1 MSKPKKKKYGEAAF
15 GKSKSA
21 PPPKARAPRTM
32 NKKAKITLL
41 VFAIVAVVA
50 IIAAIVIS
58 VIVNVINNERA
69 DYAGDLGKYVYISPE
84 DYNGM
89 VIEADV
95 DPVDDMA
102 IESRIL
108 RDIFKTRTTEIFYN
122 GKYYSTMPTTASG
135 EKRIPRA
142 GDTVFVNYIGY
153 ELGEGGEKKYF
164 DGGNNIGSDAS
175 ELGLGSGS
183 FIDGFE
189 LNLVGKNPDDYGK
202 LTKIEDGVTEAGF
215 AISITYTVISSD
227 ELVMESAQAVT
238 KSVVLD
244 RATMDA
250 AYGVGLYEA
259 LLGKTAGELKDA
271 ETEKSVTVSAKLGST
286 NLRYTDIKINSI
298 YSLGEN
304 PITVEARFPVAY
316 NDTYLAGKTVYFD
329 VYVDKVQFFEVSEID
344 ETYVTKYLGMT
355 TEALSLFG
363 EAGDDLMTC
372 YRKYVEKTLKA
383 EAEASALENL
393 DEGIFAYMIEKAKF
407 KRLPE
412 GDILDYYRSY
422 AYEMETYYE
431 ERGSEF
437 GSYNEY
443 ALYYLGATD
452 YTVSWETYLRDL
464 CETAVKKKLV
474 FYYIIDE
481 ANLRPTEE
489 ELAAEINRVKEEI
502 LEYILGNV
510 NVKPEDYDSI
520 EDYNADVEE
529 YRKLMIE
536 NYGEQYF
543 EDQAL
548 YEYSMERVRELVTI
562 SYK

>member
-15 GKSKSA
+15 GKTKSA
-21 PPPKARAPRTM
+21 PTPKVRAPRAM
-32 NKKAKITLL
+32 DKKTKITILI
-41 VFAIVAVVA
+41 FAVVAVVA
-50 IIAAIVIS
+50 IIAAIVIGI
-58 VIVNVINNERA
+58 VVNVINNERA
-69 DYAGDLGKYVYISPE
+69 DYEAGGLGKYVYISPE

-89 VIEADV
+89 VIEANV

-227 ELVMESAQAVT
+227 ELVMESAQSVT
-238 KSVVLD
+238 KSIVLD
-244 RATMDA
+244 SAEVDS

-259 LLGKTAGELKDA
+259 LLGKAAGELKDENTDKA
-271 ETEKSVTVSAKLGST
+271 ITVSAKLGST
-286 NLRYTDIKINSI
+286 NIKYTDITINSI
-298 YSLGEN
+298 WSLGAN

-316 NDTYLAGKTVYFD
+316 NDTALAGKTVYFD
-329 VYVDKVQFFEVSEID
+329 VYVDKVQFFEVSEIN
-344 ETYVTKYLGMT
+344 EAYVTKYLGVT
-355 TEALSLFG
+355 PEALSLFG
-363 EAGDDLMTC
+363 NPGDDLKTC
-372 YRKYVEKTLKA
+372 YRAYIEKTLKT
-383 EAEASALENL
+383 ENEASALENL
-393 DEGIFAYMIEKAKF
+393 DEEIFAYMLEKAEF

-412 GDILDYYRSY
+412 GDILDYYTSY
-422 AYEMETYYE
+422 VNEMDTYYA
-431 ERGSEF
+431 ERESEF
-437 GSYNEY
+437 GSYNEF

-452 YTVSWETYLRDL
+452 YTVSWDSYLRDL

-474 FYYIIDE
+474 FYYIIDV

-489 ELAAEINRVKEEI
+489 ELAAEIERVKADV

-510 NVKPEDYDSI
+510 NVKPENYDSLD
-520 EDYNADVEE
+520 DYNAEVEA
-529 YRKLMIE
+529 YATHSHAIL
-536 NYGEQYF
+536 
-543 EDQAL
+543 A
-548 YEYSMERVRELVTI
+548 
-562 SYK
+562 